1 MAKIFSVIFKNQESK
16 VKNTSQLKKVED
28 WLKKEYDELEL
39 KVIANETSNIFIIG
53 NYQEANIKLDN
64 GILGF
69 ANSEKWKDS
78 DIIPD
83 GNFFI
88 YRKNNNVLQLISDAS
103 LSRSIYYYLTDDYFV
118 YSSLQ
123 IPIIVFKNT
132 FVFEKENTPWF
143 LTSGIHK
150 PFHSFDE
157 RIKILKPQNILSF
170 NLNTFEYVIE
180 KYNIEIANTGD
191 SFKDLLGI
199 IKSSFLDTFPKDK
212 KAILLSGGIDSRLL
226 LNLIDEKTDLAAI
239 TWTKQLNEDS
249 STDLSI
255 AKEIAKKYNL
265 EHEIIHLKNADFNTA
280 FELFL
285 KYSEGRIDMIS
296 GYLDGFEAWKFI
308 KNMKLSALFR
318 GDETFSLYNGD
329 NFSLV
334 RHRNGL
340 LGFDDIETSINKY
353 LIDKNVDFSI
363 VNQHSEETLNSY
375 AKRIRIDYRL
385 PAILGILNEIKC
397 NFVEVYNPLL
407 NNSIVAYSKQ
417 LNPDIDYRD
426 KYFKKFNKEYSNIK
440 YASKVS
446 IERVDDFLIKYK
458 KEIVERFEHL
468 NSDVFTKIG
477 FDNEI
482 ILQLTNRLSKN
493 SITKKS
499 KWSILKSLLPKKI
512 KKKFL
517 KLKKHQLS
525 DVRIAF
531 RILILAETF
540 VKIEKALHEN

>member
-1 MAKIFSVIFKNQESK
+1 MSKIVTVIFKNQEA
-16 VKNTSQLKKVED
+16 KNNNISQLKKVEE
-28 WLKKEYDELEL
+28 WLKTEYAELEL
-39 KVIANETSNIFIIG
+39 KVLADETSTIFIIG

-69 ANSEKWKDS
+69 SNAENWKDS
-78 DIIPD
+78 EIIPD

-103 LSRSIYYYLTDDYFV
+103 LSRSVYYYQTENYFIF
-118 YSSLQ
+118 SSLQ
-123 IPIIVFKNT
+123 IPIIIFNT
-132 FVFEKENTPWF
+132 TFIYEKENSPWF

-150 PFHSFDE
+150 PFHSFDQ
-157 RIKILKPQNILSF
+157 RIKIVPPQTILSF
-170 NLNTFEYVIE
+170 NLNTFEYVTE
-180 KYNIEIANTGD
+180 KYSIDIATTSD
-191 SFKDLLGI
+191 SFKDVLGV
-199 IKSSFLDTFPKDK
+199 IKSSFIDTFPKDK
-212 KAILLSGGIDSRLL
+212 KAILLSGGIDSRLIL
-226 LNLIDEKTDLAAI
+226 HLIEEKTDLAAI
-239 TWTKQLNEDS
+239 TWSKQLNDDS

-308 KNMKLSALFR
+308 KKMKLSALFR

-340 LGFDDIETSINKY
+340 LGFDDIETPINKY
-353 LIDKNVDFSI
+353 LIDKNVDFSL
-363 VNQHSEETLNSY
+363 VNQHSGETLNSY

-407 NNSIVAYSKQ
+407 NNSIVAYSNQ
-417 LNPDIDYRD
+417 LNPDIDYRE

-458 KEIVERFEHL
+458 KEIVERFEHI

-477 FDNEI
+477 FDNEM
-482 ILQLTNRLSKN
+482 ILQLINRLSKN
-493 SITKKS
+493 SLPKKS
-499 KWSILKSLLPKKI
+499 KWSILKSLLPKKF

-540 VKIEKALHEN
+540 VKIEKGLYEN